1 MFALRSFSFL
11 ALVHRKLVPLVVL
24 VAAGVLV
31 LTGDAFAID
40 GNYSSPYASQWDSR
54 NAAARLPDETL
65 LGMLLLVV
73 NFLLATIFGLRNR
86 FRRKRQPA

>member
-1 MFALRSFSFL
+1 MFAVRSISFPAL
-11 ALVHRKLVPLVVL
+11 AHRGLLPLVIL
-24 VAAGVLV
+24 VSAGALS

-54 NAAARLPDETL
+54 NSVARIPDTTL

-73 NFLLATIFGLRNR
+73 NFLLATIYGLRSR
-86 FRRKRQPA
+86 FRRGRQPT